1 MGKFHKY
8 TLFGTTFYFYHH
20 FRDIFTNTTFINEK
34 KTILP
39 LLIFFSIVDSSSLYH
54 LSTSPSLTSLLA
66 NLAVLVDQLKLNRL
80 FSYRYT
86 DDDNTTASDCIVVC
100 LHSREEKK

>member
-1 MGKFHKY
+1 M
-8 TLFGTTFYFYHH
+8 
-20 FRDIFTNTTFINEK
+20 K
-34 KTILP
+34 KKQYYP
-39 LLIFFSIVDSSSLYH
+39 YLIFFSIVDSSSLYH

-86 DDDNTTASDCIVVC
+86 DDDNTTTSDCIVVC
-100 LHSREEKK
+100 LHSREEKKSPLIACGGGRCDLIPLVSASH